1 LKNADNAGTILQRIE
16 SAVGEF
22 SYSDD
27 MGIEETK
34 DGILDMFLHK
44 AAKPVTID
52 RIIER
57 RQDINSLYK
66 QLLSSDVIIL
76 TLGLVECWYDN
87 YFKCYLN
94 KAPNR
99 GLVSQ
104 FPDRFEFHRLD
115 VDNVFKRMSRAIDM
129 LNANK
134 IVNIL
139 ITVSPVPVE
148 ATFTTQNAVMAN
160 SYAKSVLRIVSENL
174 QSKYS
179 NVDYFPSYEIV
190 TSAGA
195 AAFEDDNVHV
205 KNQVVSKVTK
215 YMVANYVD
223 AV

>member
-1 LKNADNAGTILQRIE
+1 
-16 SAVGEF
+16 
-22 SYSDD
+22 
-27 MGIEETK
+27 
-34 DGILDMFLHK
+34 
-44 AAKPVTID
+44 
-52 RIIER
+52 
-57 RQDINSLYK
+57 
-66 QLLSSDVIIL
+66 
-76 TLGLVECWYDN
+76 
-87 YFKCYLN
+87 
-94 KAPNR
+94 
-99 GLVSQ
+99 
-104 FPDRFEFHRLD
+104 
-115 VDNVFKRMSRAIDM
+115 M